1 MQRRREIASSPQ
13 RTAGEAWQ
21 VLAEL
26 VAVTL
31 ERSPS
36 IDRSTVDTTMAAAE
50 GAGRMLIG
58 GGHLESSPLVVVAG
72 QLWLEITTIS
82 GDGALTLAENLNPV
96 PGAATA
102 DSWMVHLP
110 APGPLS
116 KIVKGVAKTADHLS
130 SDEPV
135 APASSKEQSKASVLN
150 TDALATWAEEKP

>member
-1 MQRRREIASSPQ
+1 MQRHREIASSPQ

-21 VLAEL
+21 VVAEL

-36 IDRSTVDTTMAAAE
+36 IDRSSVDTTMEAAR
-50 GAGRMLIG
+50 GVGRMLIG
-58 GGHLESSPLVVVAG
+58 GGHLESNPIVVIAG

-110 APGPLS
+110 APGPLA
-116 KIVKGVAKTADHLS
+116 KIVKDIAKTDDHLS

-135 APASSKEQSKASVLN
+135 ASAISEDQATASS
-150 TDALATWAEEKP
+150 ALHGCPL